1 MLDLDNLTTMRHPL
15 MNLVNTTLSQK
26 YGDPKLKVSIY
37 GSVLKSSLYRLV
49 KKLGKLSTVL
59 WHSFAVDADGH

>member
-1 MLDLDNLTTMRHPL
+1 MKSQTMGHLL

-26 YGDPKLKVSIY
+26 YGDPELKVSIY

-49 KKLGKLSTVL
+49 NILVYFISNYG
-59 WHSFAVDADGH
+59 F